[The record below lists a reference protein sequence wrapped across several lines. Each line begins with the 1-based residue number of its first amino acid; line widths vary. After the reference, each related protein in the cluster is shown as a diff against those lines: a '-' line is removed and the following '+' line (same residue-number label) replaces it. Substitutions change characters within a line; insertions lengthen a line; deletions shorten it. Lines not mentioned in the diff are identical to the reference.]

1 MAASRCGA
9 VASDRAETSS
19 GGNDEIPIAGELG
32 RGVDHQLRK
41 HAILGGCS
49 GRLGRGFGGDE
60 VCAST
65 SIGGE
70 AGEGRPSRLRR
81 CGRGEGGRRGCSRE
95 AREVA
100 VLAGTAHVR
109 GGEGPCAGTVEKA
122 EAICSVCERQADLA

>member
-1 MAASRCGA
+1 MKYQSPASWGGA
-9 VASDRAETSS
+9 STINSESM
-19 GGNDEIPIAGELG
+19 PYL
-32 RGVDHQLRK
+32 
-41 HAILGGCS
+41 GCS

-122 EAICSVCERQADLA
+122 EAICSVCERS